1 MPVTCVCAVRAAP
14 AYTTTVECECVALF
28 GAQEAETLC
37 SRIGIVTRGR
47 MRCLGNQQHLKS
59 RFGGGYRLF
68 LNFAPHREAEALGFV
83 CARFPYTVLD
93 VTFRYAA
100 ASACACGELTP
111 GARACSHPTTAAMR
125 ATCCPPPCPLANE

>member
-1 MPVTCVCAVRAAP
+1 MRTAP
-14 AYTTTVECECVALF
+14 AYTATVECECVAAF

-37 SRIGIVTRGR
+37 SRIGIVTHGR

-83 CARFPYTVLD
+83 CARFPYAVLD

-100 ASACACGELTP
+100 ALVG
-111 GARACSHPTTAAMR
+111 
-125 ATCCPPPCPLANE
+125 LAWPVLVLVVN